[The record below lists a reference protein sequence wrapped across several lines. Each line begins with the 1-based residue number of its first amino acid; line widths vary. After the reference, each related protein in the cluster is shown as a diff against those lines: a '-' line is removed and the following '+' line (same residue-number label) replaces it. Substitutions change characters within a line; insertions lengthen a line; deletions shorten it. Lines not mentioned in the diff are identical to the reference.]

1 MEEEDK
7 KDKESEAQN
16 MEEIEEEKLA
26 KILKKVNT
34 NWHMR
39 EKDICFDGLVCL

>member
-7 KDKESEAQN
+7 RDKESEAQN
-16 MEEIEEEKLA
+16 IEEFEEEKLA

-34 NWHMR
+34 N
-39 EKDICFDGLVCL
+39 